1 LFPQRQTA
9 ERDGRPR
16 VDHRAPKG
24 NRTLDLLLT
33 METLCRL
40 SYRGG
45 EEDST
50 WPPAWREIES
60 GVRCAASPASSG
72 GYGPRRPANENGS
85 FQEALDL
92 IDRAAKD
99 LALRPF
105 LTCQR
110 SSPLDERGKELRHGF
125 RTTWV
130 LERRLHPDVIEYE

>member
-1 LFPQRQTA
+1 LFPQRQAA

-60 GVRCAASPASSG
+60 GVSCAASLASSG
-72 GYGPRRPANENGS
+72 GDDPRFPGNENWS
-85 FQEALDL
+85 AQEVLNL
-92 IDRAAKD
+92 LDRATKD
-99 LALRPF
+99 RALRPF
-105 LTCQR
+105 LMCQR
-110 SSPLDERGKELRHGF
+110 SSPLDKRGKELRHRF
-125 RTTWV
+125 DAAWV
-130 LERRLHPDVIEYE
+130 LERRLHPDVVEHE